1 MVDRPIS
8 LQVKHLH
15 DVPWHAPAV
24 AEMIH
29 REFWTDKPGATAAG
43 MQARLARADHPDRL
57 PLSLVALHGG
67 QPLGVV
73 NLVNDDDENRP
84 QWKPW
89 LAGMVVHK
97 AWRGRGVGSVLVR
110 ELLEH
115 ARRLAV
121 PRVYLGTDGPGFYTR
136 LGAVEQEQVRE
147 GFWFMRFDL

>member
-1 MVDRPIS
+1 MVDRPLS

-15 DVPWHAPAV
+15 DVPWHTPAV

-29 REFWTDKPGATAAG
+29 RAFWTDKPGATAAG
-43 MQARLARADHPDRL
+43 MQARLATADHPDRL

-73 NLVNDDDENRP
+73 NLVDNDDEGRP

-110 ELLEH
+110 ELLGH
-115 ARRLAV
+115 ARRLGV
-121 PRVYLGTDGPGFYTR
+121 PQVYLGTDGPDFYTR
-136 LGAVEQEQVRE
+136 LGAVEQERASE
-147 GFWFMRFDL
+147 DFWFMRFDL